1 MLGLLPPIF
10 FFECLHMWWP
20 NYANLN
26 LIEHPSMAEMERRK
40 MAGKKVWKNVIKH
53 VTCTNFLHFCRSQ
66 KRQKPPGQ
74 NAHTHTHTPSNMN
87 GDRHARLSA
96 ATPTLAQIP
105 IRPHS
110 HTHTH
115 SGILR
120 CHQKDCRLPCLSLL
134 LLQSFWLWT
143 ADKKKGYERNR
154 TGKKI
159 VPLQRIKI
167 QKVKRKVKDFKIRPG
182 PKWLSV
188 CRNESREFVKKKGEL
203 SKDDS

>member
-1 MLGLLPPIF
+1 
-10 FFECLHMWWP
+10 
-20 NYANLN
+20 
-26 LIEHPSMAEMERRK
+26 
-40 MAGKKVWKNVIKH
+40 
-53 VTCTNFLHFCRSQ
+53 
-66 KRQKPPGQ
+66 
-74 NAHTHTHTPSNMN
+74 MN

-105 IRPHS
+105 IRPHT

-115 SGILR
+115 SAILR

-188 CRNESREFVKKKGEL
+188 CRNESREFVKKKRRTFQGWFVGKGRCQVNTQRQKCLQENSL
-203 SKDDS
+203 QSAYTYIRLWCP